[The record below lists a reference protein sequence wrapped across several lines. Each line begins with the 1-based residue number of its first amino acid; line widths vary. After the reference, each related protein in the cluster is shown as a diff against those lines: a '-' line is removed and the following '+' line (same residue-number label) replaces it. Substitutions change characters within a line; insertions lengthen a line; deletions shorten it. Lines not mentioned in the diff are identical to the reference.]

1 MTEEILA
8 QYIEV
13 LPKIQHI
20 SSNDVGIAV
29 CDREKYLFYK
39 PGNTLDLKI
48 APGTPLKPG
57 TAIVRAMEQKR
68 RATTRGDKALFGV
81 PYIAIAY
88 PILNEA
94 GEVIGGMV
102 AVESVAKQDNLHQ
115 MASTMSD
122 TMNALASTTEQI
134 SAQSEEI
141 AAACTRL
148 SQVVQDSTVRV
159 KETDQVLG
167 LIKNVAGQTN
177 LLGLNAAIE
186 AARAGEHGRG
196 FGVVAEEIRKLS
208 SNTSESV
215 KKIAAIIST
224 VQADSANTTVQLE
237 QMNEVITQIAE
248 AITDIAGSIQ
258 QAGTAAHELDELAKS
273 LSKDE

>member
-1 MTEEILA
+1 MGTDFLA
-8 QYIEV
+8 KYIEV
-13 LPKIQHI
+13 LPGIQHI

-29 CDREKYLFYK
+29 SDREKYLFYK
-39 PGNTLDLKI
+39 AGKTLDLKI
-48 APGTPLKPG
+48 VPGTPLKPG

-88 PILNEA
+88 PIVDES
-94 GEVIGGMV
+94 GEVVGGMV
-102 AVESVAKQDNLHQ
+102 AIESVERQDTLHQ

-141 AAACTRL
+141 AAACSRL
-148 SQVVQDSTVRV
+148 VQVVHGSLDRV

-208 SNTSESV
+208 SNTSDSV
-215 KKIAAIIST
+215 KKIAAIIAT
-224 VQADSANTTVQLE
+224 VQGDSSNTAAQLQ
-237 QMNEVITQIAE
+237 QMNEVISQVAE
-248 AITDIAGSIQ
+248 AITHIAGSIQ
-258 QAGTAAHELDELAKS
+258 QAGDTAHTLDDLAKS
-273 LSKDE
+273 LSRDE